1 MELGVAIII
10 LCFAAVFA
18 AFMLLVFGLIYAEF
32 SNSEI
37 PLGVA
42 QPGKLR
48 LIHGLLV
55 GIAVLGRI
63 FQNMGL
69 CTQVGFTRWVSNTL
83 LRTSKVPP
91 QLLIKD
97 LTFAGVPVRVYQPKA
112 PSSGHRRGLLY
123 FHGGGWML
131 GSIDTYDDLCRYIA
145 KESATVVV
153 SVGYR
158 LSPEHRYPAQL
169 DDCLAATSHFLEVAE
184 ADYGVDPRKVAV
196 GGDSAGGNL
205 SAALCH
211 RFVENDLPLP
221 CAQILIY
228 PVLQM
233 ADFNLPSYQQNQYVP
248 LLYRT
253 RMGFYYLHYLNG
265 DTSLLEDVLDGRH
278 VPVEL
283 ELKYRKWLGPDN
295 LPPEF
300 KTRGFTP
307 RAVTAHDEEVYDIMK
322 DALEPSVSPLLAS
335 DTVLCKMPPTFILT
349 CEFDVLRD
357 DGILFKKR
365 LDDLGVPVTWWH
377 VQDGFHGIV
386 SFFDKGWLTYPSGK
400 LALDH
405 IVSFVKTL

>member
-1 MELGVAIII
+1 MNTNKEYCSYVT
-10 LCFAAVFA
+10 VFA

-83 LRTSKVPP
+83 LPTN
-91 QLLIKD
+91 
-97 LTFAGVPVRVYQPKA
+97 
-112 PSSGHRRGLLY
+112 
-123 FHGGGWML
+123 
-131 GSIDTYDDLCRYIA
+131 TYDDLCRYIA

-233 ADFNLPSYQQNQYVP
+233 ADFNLPSYQQNQSVP

-278 VPVEL
+278 VPLEL
-283 ELKYRKWLGPDN
+283 ELKYCKWLGPDN

-400 LALDH
+400 QALDH